1 MVGDIMIDKIY
12 KFNEFEYKLIINY
25 KDAFDKEKTLE
36 KVTDYFN
43 DFDYIVGDW
52 SYGGLRLKGFCKKE
66 NKRLNKINDFS
77 NLDGYIKEKCAF
89 GCKYFVLEKL
99 S

>member
-1 MVGDIMIDKIY
+1 MIDKIY
-12 KFNEFEYKLIINY
+12 KFNELEYKLIINY
-25 KDAFDKEKTLE
+25 KDAFDKEKILE

-52 SYGGLRLKGFCKKE
+52 SYGSLRLKGFCKQE
-66 NKRLNKINDFS
+66 NKRLNKINDFN

-99 S
+99 G